1 MNPMGQTARLLIG
14 VLLLTLASFTFS
26 TCGGTG
32 TDLAGGG
39 VSGTGVSTG
48 SITGFGSV
56 VMNGVHYLTDSDVAP
71 GFVTHENVPMG
82 MDNSSMT
89 DRDLF
94 RVGMVVTI
102 HHGPNDNNAQQIEY
116 QDNLQGRIAA
126 KNSGANNT
134 VTVLGQTVV
143 VDNAAVFASLNL
155 NELVEVSG
163 FVDSAGRIRASY
175 IAMVPCSMMMGM
187 CTASEFEV
195 KGYVSGLSSS
205 GFRLGPL
212 PGGTGTTVAVSFAPG
227 VGAGLADGM
236 YVQVVTTDPQPVS
249 GVITAT
255 RIDKLSPRTVFPEK
269 ARVDL
274 EGLVTASPSG
284 SGNVLSFAVEGKRV
298 QTDGSHAIR
307 RGHGGEY
314 STRREIA
321 GPGYGERRGSLRRQ
335 NHFPVDDAGLRA
347 QFRNEQ
353 KIVEGKESMRT
364 PAETCRKMLYLLF
377 ALTLSI
383 ALAACGGGGATG
395 GNSSG
400 QSSTGGHNRAGSA
413 VIQGKVSGTGFH
425 GRRQRHESRS
435 GALRERGWLDDVRH
449 DVADGEELHVL
460 PVG

>member
-1 MNPMGQTARLLIG
+1 MSLRGQTARVLIG

-39 VSGTGVSTG
+39 TSGTGVSTG

-56 VMNGVHYLTDSDVAP
+56 FMNGMEFFTDSNVAP
-71 GFVTHENVPMG
+71 GFVTMKTFMG
-82 MDNSSMT
+82 MDNSSMM

-126 KNSGANNT
+126 KNSGAENT
-134 VTVLGQTVV
+134 VTILGQTVV
-143 VDNAAVFASLNL
+143 VGDAAVFASLNL
-155 NELVEVSG
+155 NEIVEVSG

-212 PGGTGTTVAVSFAPG
+212 PGGTGTTVAVSFAPA

-249 GVITAT
+249 GGITAT
-255 RIDKLSPRTVFPEK
+255 RIDQLTPRTVFPEK
-269 ARVDL
+269 AVADL
-274 EGLVTASPSG
+274 EGLVTAPPSG

-298 QTDGSHAIR
+298 QTDGNTQFA
-307 RGHGGEY
+307 GG
-314 STRREIA
+314 T
-321 GPGYGERRGSLRRQ
+321 
-335 NHFPVDDAGLRA
+335 
-347 QFRNEQ
+347 
-353 KIVEGKESMRT
+353 
-364 PAETCRKMLYLLF
+364 
-377 ALTLSI
+377 
-383 ALAACGGGGATG
+383 AA
-395 GNSSG
+395 N
-400 QSSTGGHNRAGSA
+400 
-413 VIQGKVSGTGFH
+413 IQP
-425 GRRQRHESRS
+425 
-435 GALRERGWLDDVRH
+435 DVRLQ
-449 DVADGEELHVL
+449 VQGTENGGVL
-460 PVG
+460 SAGKIIFR